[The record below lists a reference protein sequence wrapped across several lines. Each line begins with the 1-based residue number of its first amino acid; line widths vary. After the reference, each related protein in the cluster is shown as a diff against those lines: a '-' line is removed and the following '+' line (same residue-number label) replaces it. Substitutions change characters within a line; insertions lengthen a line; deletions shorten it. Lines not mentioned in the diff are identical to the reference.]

1 MNYEPFQ
8 EPLPEMLHFKL
19 GKPCWVLVHTR
30 DFGSTPSIERSSIP
44 LSEEYFLISE
54 T

>member
-19 GKPCWVLVHTR
+19 GKPCWVLVHTGTL
-30 DFGSTPSIERSSIP
+30 DTIHQKKFHPP
-44 LSEEYFLISE
+44 N
-54 T
+54 